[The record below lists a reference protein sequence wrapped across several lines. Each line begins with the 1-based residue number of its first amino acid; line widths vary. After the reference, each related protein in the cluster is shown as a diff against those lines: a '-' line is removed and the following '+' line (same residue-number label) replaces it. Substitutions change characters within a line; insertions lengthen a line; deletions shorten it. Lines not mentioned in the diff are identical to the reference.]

1 MADLT
6 DSFLADLPDLS
17 GTAASIPRNVRAEAL
32 ERDITRLMVIV
43 DQLAD
48 ALVPIV
54 METMAY
60 PPQRPCSSDSYLPP
74 QMIENAQRALEAAR
88 GRRVAEVRHA

>member
-1 MADLT
+1 MTDHADKTL
-6 DSFLADLPDLS
+6 L
-17 GTAASIPRNVRAEAL
+17 AEAL
-32 ERDITRLMVIV
+32 ERDITRLMVV
-43 DQLAD
+43 VEQLTD

-74 QMIENAQRALEAAR
+74 QMIENAQRAIEAAR
-88 GRRVAEVRHA
+88 GRRISEARHA